1 MGKKSLLGTLLTG
14 IALGAAALFLS
25 KEENRAKAT
34 KVVKKSVA
42 QAKKLEAEYKKNP
55 AKVTKQ
61 VTAKGKKIAKQAV
74 AVAKKKVR
82 KLAQ

>member
-1 MGKKSLLGTLLTG
+1 MGKKSLLGTLMTG

-25 KEENRAKAT
+25 KEENRTKAT
-34 KVVKKSVA
+34 KVVKKTVA

-55 AKVTKQ
+55 AKVKKQ
-61 VTAKGKKIAKQAV
+61 VATQSKKIAKQAV

-82 KLAQ
+82 KFTK